1 MTGTDMKIGVVNGFR
16 GIAILMVVLH
26 HLFIPYAAKDPLH
39 AGQLDPD
46 GIFAAFIANA
56 WLGVPLFFVLS
67 GFVLF
72 LPYRLGRRKIE
83 GLADVRSFYLHRAH
97 RLLPLYFIVVLVT
110 LTLHAQTG
118 VGSLRWYLEAG
129 GLLSTLFVFSP
140 HGFMPPSNVVLWSVG
155 IEIWFSLLF
164 PVLIIAIRRWGIG
177 TVVGAILAAS
187 SIFNFIG
194 GSIPVAN
201 VGSFRPFTMGIFG
214 SCYQFALGMLV
225 CDLYVRQLHNP
236 KRPAASLPSL
246 IAGLLL
252 GSLGLYVTHHAPWLA
267 SRILGGMMFSIAFSL
282 FLFGS
287 LFAGSL
293 LRSLLESWALQLLG
307 CMCYSIYAWH
317 GIMMNSMIPP
327 DASML
332 VDTMRML
339 APFTVLM
346 LALSALSYR
355 YIEFGHRQDWKA
367 LFLIGAGTTDP
378 QRASTPWNSLANTRQ
393 SHPLE
398 DPAAPSID

>member
-1 MTGTDMKIGVVNGFR
+1 MMQHPTRTDAKIGVVNGFR

-39 AGQLDPD
+39 AGQLDPN

-67 GFVLF
+67 GFVLY
-72 LPYRLGRRKIE
+72 LPYRLGRRNIE
-83 GLADVRSFYLHRAH
+83 SLADVRSFYLHRAH
-97 RLLPLYFIVVLVT
+97 RLLPLYYVVVLVT

-140 HGFMPPSNVVLWSVG
+140 HGFMPPSNMVLWSVAV
-155 IEIWFSLLF
+155 EIWFSLLF

-177 TVVGAILAAS
+177 TVVVAALVAC

-201 VGSFRPFTMGIFG
+201 IGSFRPFTNGIFG
-214 SCYQFALGMLV
+214 SCYQFVLGMLV
-225 CDLYVRQLHNP
+225 CDVYVRHLENP
-236 KRPAASLPSL
+236 KRPASSLPSL
-246 IAGLLL
+246 LSGLVL
-252 GSLGLYVTHHAPWLA
+252 GGFGLYLTHHAPWLA
-267 SRILGGMMFSIAFSL
+267 VRVLGGMMFSMASSL

-293 LRSLLESWALQLLG
+293 FRSLLEIWPLQLLG

-317 GIMMNSMIPP
+317 GIVMNDMIPP
-327 DASML
+327 EASML
-332 VDTMRML
+332 ADTMRL
-339 APFTVLM
+339 LTPFTFLT

-355 YIEFGHRQDWKA
+355 YIEFGHVRDWKA
-367 LFLIGAGTTDP
+367 LFLIAP
-378 QRASTPWNSLANTRQ
+378 VRP
-393 SHPLE
+393 
-398 DPAAPSID
+398 APSTSVHSPVLIVPAEEPGMR

>member
-1 MTGTDMKIGVVNGFR
+1 MMQHRTGTDAKIGVVNGFR

-67 GFVLF
+67 GFVLY
-72 LPYRLGRRKIE
+72 LPYRLGRRNIQS
-83 GLADVRSFYLHRAH
+83 LADVRSFYLHRAH
-97 RLLPLYFIVVLVT
+97 RLLPLYYIVVLVT

-140 HGFMPPSNVVLWSVG
+140 HGFMPPSNMVLWSVAV
-155 IEIWFSLLF
+155 EIWFSLLF
-164 PVLIIAIRRWGIG
+164 PVLTIAIRRWGIG
-177 TVVGAILAAS
+177 TVVVAALAAC

-201 VGSFRPFTMGIFG
+201 IGSFRPFTNGIFG
-214 SCYQFALGMLV
+214 SCYQFVLGMFV
-225 CDLYVRQLHNP
+225 CDLYVRQLENL
-236 KRPAASLPSL
+236 KRPTPGLASLLS
-246 IAGLLL
+246 GLVL
-252 GSLGLYVTHHAPWLA
+252 GVLGLYLSHHASWLA
-267 SRILGGMMFSIAFSL
+267 VRVLGGMLFSVAFSL

-287 LFAGSL
+287 LFVGGL
-293 LRSLLESWALQLLG
+293 LRSLLENWPLQLLG

-317 GIMMNSMIPP
+317 GIVMNDMIPP
-327 DASML
+327 DTSLLA
-332 VDTMRML
+332 DTMRFL
-339 APFTVLM
+339 APFTALI

-355 YIEFGHRQDWKA
+355 YIEFGHRRDWKA
-367 LFLIGAGTTDP
+367 LFLFGKADIQPQIASTALPLTTDM
-378 QRASTPWNSLANTRQ
+378 RTSEGGST
-393 SHPLE
+393 
-398 DPAAPSID
+398 

>member
-1 MTGTDMKIGVVNGFR
+1 MQHRTGADAKIGVVNGFR

-67 GFVLF
+67 GFVLY
-72 LPYRLGRRKIE
+72 LPYRLGRRKVE
-83 GLADVRSFYLHRAH
+83 TLADIRSFYLHRAQ
-97 RLLPLYFIVVLVT
+97 RLLPLYFIVVLVS

-140 HGFMPPSNVVLWSVG
+140 HGFMPPSNMVLWSVSV
-155 IEIWFSLLF
+155 EIWFSVLF
-164 PVLIIAIRRWGIG
+164 PVLIIAIRRWGIAA
-177 TVVGAILAAS
+177 VVVAILAAS

-201 VGSFRPFTMGIFG
+201 IGSFRPFTNGIFG
-214 SCYQFALGMLV
+214 SCYQFVLGMLV
-225 CDLYVRQLHNP
+225 CDLYVRQLENP
-236 KRPAASLPSL
+236 KRPAASLASL
-246 IAGLLL
+246 LAGLVL
-252 GSLGLYVTHHAPWLA
+252 GSLGLYITHHAPWLA
-267 SRILGGMMFSIAFSL
+267 VRVLGSMMFSIAFSL
-282 FLFGS
+282 VLFGS

-293 LRSLLESWALQLLG
+293 LRSFLETWPLQLLG

-317 GIMMNSMIPP
+317 GIVMNDMIPP

-332 VDTMRML
+332 ADTMRML

-355 YIEFGHRQDWKA
+355 YIEFGHRRDWKA
-367 LFLIGAGTTDP
+367 LFLFDKAEVQPQAASVAPALDQQMAHLAG
-378 QRASTPWNSLANTRQ
+378 R
-393 SHPLE
+393 E
-398 DPAAPSID
+398 